1 MLKIKRFVFNPFQ
14 ENTYLVDVGD
24 GKCLIVD
31 PGAYDS
37 REQEMLLGELRG
49 KEPVAVLLTHGH
61 PDHIAAAGL
70 LQREFGVEVYMHP
83 DDAEV
88 PAHIAGPLAANLDL
102 DFRTTP
108 VSDGQTLTLAGLECK
123 VIHTPGHSPGGVCW
137 WFESENILFSGDTLF
152 RGTIGRSD
160 LYKGEY
166 DDLIRSVM
174 DKIMG
179 LPGCTEVLPGHAGS
193 TTIAEE
199 RTENPFLQPFNE
211 PEEDYAVNS
220 L

>member
-1 MLKIKRFVFNPFQ
+1 MMKIKRFVFNPFQ
-14 ENTYLVDVGD
+14 ENTYLVESPQ

-31 PGAYDS
+31 PGAFD
-37 REQEMLLGELRG
+37 REEKEALLGELRG
-49 KEPVAVLLTHGH
+49 KEPEAVLLTHGH
-61 PDHIAAAGL
+61 PDHLAAAGL
-70 LQREFGVEVYMHP
+70 LQREFGVKVFMHP
-83 DDAEV
+83 DDADV
-88 PAHIAGPLAANLDL
+88 PSHIAGPLAAHLDL
-102 DFRTTP
+102 EFETTP
-108 VSDGQTLTLAGLECK
+108 LSDGQVLQLLGLECK
-123 VIHTPGHSPGGVCW
+123 VIHTPGHSPGGVCY
-137 WFESENILFSGDTLF
+137 WFESENVLFTGDTLF
-152 RGTIGRSD
+152 RGTIGRTD

-211 PEEDYAVNS
+211 PEED
-220 L
+220 LG

>member
-1 MLKIKRFVFNPFQ
+1 MMKIKRFVFNPFQ
-14 ENTYLVDVGD
+14 ENTYLVESPQ

-31 PGAYDS
+31 PGAYD
-37 REQEMLLGELRG
+37 REEKEALLGELRG
-49 KEPVAVLLTHGH
+49 KEPEAVLLTHGH
-61 PDHIAAAGL
+61 PDHLAAAGL
-70 LQREFGVEVYMHP
+70 LQREFGVKVFMHP
-83 DDAEV
+83 DDADV
-88 PAHIAGPLAANLDL
+88 PSHIAGPLAAHLDL
-102 DFRTTP
+102 EFETTP
-108 VSDGQTLTLAGLECK
+108 LSDGQVLQLLGLEGK
-123 VIHTPGHSPGGVCW
+123 VIHTPGHSPGGVCY
-137 WFESENILFSGDTLF
+137 WFESENVLFTGDTLF
-152 RGTIGRSD
+152 RGTIGRTD

-211 PEEDYAVNS
+211 PEEN
-220 L
+220 LE

>member
-14 ENTYLVDVGD
+14 ENTYLVDAGD
-24 GKCLIVD
+24 GKCIIVD
-31 PGAYDS
+31 PGAYDP
-37 REQEMLLGELRG
+37 QEKVALLSELRG

-83 DDAEV
+83 ADAEV
-88 PAHIAGPLAANLDL
+88 PAHIAGPLAAHLDL
-102 DFRTTP
+102 NFRTTP
-108 VSDGQTLTLAGLECK
+108 VSDGQSLTLAGLECE
-123 VIHTPGHSPGGVCW
+123 VIHTPGHSPGGVCYL
-137 WFESENILFSGDTLF
+137 FKNENVLFSGDTLF

-174 DKIMG
+174 DRIMG

-211 PEEDYAVNS
+211 PEEDCAVNS

>member
-14 ENTYLVDVGD
+14 ENTYLVESPQ

-31 PGAYDS
+31 PGAYD
-37 REQEMLLGELRG
+37 RNEKETLLGELRG
-49 KEPVAVLLTHGH
+49 KEPEAVLLTHGH
-61 PDHIAAAGL
+61 PDHLASAAL
-70 LQREFGVEVYMHP
+70 LQREFGVKVFMHP
-83 DDAEV
+83 DDTDV
-88 PAHIAGPLAANLDL
+88 PSHIAGPLAAHLNLEFEITAL
-102 DFRTTP
+102 
-108 VSDGQTLTLAGLECK
+108 SDGQVLQLLGLECK
-123 VIHTPGHSPGGVCW
+123 VIHTPGHSPGGVCY
-137 WFESENILFSGDTLF
+137 WFESENVLFTGDTLF
-152 RGTIGRSD
+152 RGTIGRTD

-179 LPGCTEVLPGHAGS
+179 LPACTDVLPGHAGA

-211 PEEDYAVNS
+211 PEEN
-220 L
+220 LE